1 MFRLHIG
8 LYALL
13 FTVVVLS
20 GCNRKDPE
28 PENEK
33 EAINRMEVVFTPVG
47 GGSAVTFLFSDPDG
61 DGGNPPT
68 ITAPALRARTA
79 YNVTLTLSKEDGSK
93 REDKTAEILAEAD
106 AHQFFFIINPATL
119 LAHRYNDV
127 DKNNRPLGLRNVMET
142 QAAGSGTLR
151 IVLRHDLNKA
161 FPGLNSGNFQQ
172 AGGETDIDV
181 TFSVTVQ

>member
-1 MFRLHIG
+1 MFNLRTG

-13 FTVVVLS
+13 LTVIVLT

-33 EAINRMEVVFTPVG
+33 EEINRMEVVFTPAG

-68 ITAPALRARTA
+68 ITAPALRARTT
-79 YNVTLTLSKEDGSK
+79 YNVTITLSKDEGSK
-93 REDKTAEILAEAD
+93 REDKTAEVLAEAYE
-106 AHQFFFIINPATL
+106 HQFFFVINPTTL
-119 LAHRYNDV
+119 MTHRYNDV
-127 DKNNRPLGLRNVMET
+127 DRDNRPLGLRNVIET
-142 QAAGSGTLR
+142 QAAGNGNLR

-161 FPGLNSGNFQQ
+161 FAGLNSSNFQQ

-181 TFSVTVQ
+181 TFPVTVQ

>member
-1 MFRLHIG
+1 MFNLRTG

-33 EAINRMEVVFTPVG
+33 ESINRMEVVFTPVTG
-47 GGSAVTFLFSDPDG
+47 GASVTFLFSDPDG

-68 ITAPALRARTA
+68 ITVQPLRARTA
-79 YNVTLTLSKEDGSK
+79 YNVTLTLAKEEGSK
-93 REDKTAEILAEAD
+93 REDKTAEIRTEAD
-106 AHQFFFIINPATL
+106 EHQFFFIINPATL
-119 LAHRYNDV
+119 MTHRYD
-127 DKNNRPLGLRNVMET
+127 DADRNNRPLGLRNVMET
-142 QAAGSGTLR
+142 QAAGRGSLR

-161 FPGLNSGNFQQ
+161 FAGLNNTNFMQ

-181 TFSVTVQ
+181 TFPVTVQ